1 MKQLIP
7 ILLLIHCSHSCGTS
21 ESTHTLV
28 PCDVAGYLFTLG
40 EPVSETQKN
49 WPDLKDYSYRFLRDT
64 NIQQFSDT
72 YEEHSFGFTF
82 YNNELIRADLTI
94 PLSEFNPSIIKMGEK
109 IIQLN
114 AQVSTLTFVNDLSCM
129 ISCLPF
135 DYEGIKSIQLIIE
148 YQDADELLNMSV
160 EELWKFVPHS
170 STK

>member
-1 MKQLIP
+1 MNRFIP
-7 ILLLIHCSHSCGTS
+7 LLLLICCSCGPS
-21 ESTHTLV
+21 QSKHPLV

-82 YNNELIRADLTI
+82 YNNELILADLTI
-94 PLSEFNPSIIKMGEK
+94 PRSEFNPSIIKMGED

-114 AQVSTLTFVNDLSCM
+114 AQVSTLTIVDDLNCM
-129 ISCLPF
+129 ISCSPF
-135 DYEGIKSIQLIIE
+135 DFDGIKSIQLIIE
-148 YQDADELLNMSV
+148 YQDAEELLNKGV
-160 EELWKFVPHS
+160 EE
-170 STK
+170 